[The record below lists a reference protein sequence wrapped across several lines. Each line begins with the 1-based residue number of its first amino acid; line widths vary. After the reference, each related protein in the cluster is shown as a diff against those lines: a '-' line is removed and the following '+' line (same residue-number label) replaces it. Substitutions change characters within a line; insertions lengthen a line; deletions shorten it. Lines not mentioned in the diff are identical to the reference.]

1 MDWDGVGTFAMFLA
15 SGAVGV
21 GIVALKAYKARLAS
35 KLEFARLEKYRE
47 APDDEVQE
55 QIRDLEDQVQRLT
68 ERLDF
73 TEKLL
78 SSGAKDTGQGD

>member
-1 MDWDGVGTFAMFLA
+1 LDWDGVGTFAMFIA

-21 GIVALKAYKARLAS
+21 AMVALGAYKAKLAS
-35 KLEFARLEKYRE
+35 KLEYARLQRE
-47 APDDEVQE
+47 RAAPDEGVQE
-55 QIRDLEDQVQRLT
+55 QIRDLEDQVQRLA

-78 SSGAKDTGQGD
+78 GSGSKDAAASD

>member
-1 MDWDGVGTFAMFLA
+1 MDWDGIGTAAMFLS
-15 SGAVGV
+15 SGVIAVSLSLLG
-21 GIVALKAYKARLAS
+21 AYRSRLAS
-35 KLEFARLEKYRE
+35 KIEMMRLQRE
-47 APDDEVQE
+47 GAAPDHVQE

-78 SSGAKDTGQGD
+78 ASGSKDATTRD

>member
-1 MDWDGVGTFAMFLA
+1 MDWDGIGTAAMFLSSGVIAA
-15 SGAVGV
+15 SFALLGAYRS
-21 GIVALKAYKARLAS
+21 KLAS
-35 KLEFARLEKYRE
+35 RIEMLRLQHERP
-47 APDDEVQE
+47 ASDDAVQE

-78 SSGAKDTGQGD
+78 ASGSQDAAKRD

>member
-1 MDWDGVGTFAMFLA
+1 MDWDGIGTAAMFLS
-15 SGAVGV
+15 SGVIAVSLSLLG
-21 GIVALKAYKARLAS
+21 AYRSRLAS
-35 KLEFARLEKYRE
+35 KIEMMRLQRE
-47 APDDEVQE
+47 GAAPDDHVQE

-78 SSGAKDTGQGD
+78 ASGSKDATTRD